1 MRRRGP
7 GASRWRTWV
16 GFEPHGHG
24 SEPWGWRRRFFES
37 GEVRLALLSL
47 LSERPMHGYELM
59 KEMEARS
66 GGMYQASAGTVYP
79 NLQQLEDEGLV
90 RMEVRDDGKRVYSIT
105 EEGRKA
111 LKEEAPGVER
121 IWSRASAWDDWRDAF
136 SPGGAEV
143 MGPLMRIAQEA
154 IQRRLSVCGKSCA
167 KQASSSR
174 RWRQQKPR
182 ARATTWIDGAA
193 TKRRRVRDRASASI
207 IAACAAVVSILR

>member
-7 GASRWRTWV
+7 GSGRWRTWF

-47 LSERPMHGYELM
+47 LAERPMHGYELM

-90 RMEVRDDGKRVYSIT
+90 RMETGKDGKRVYHIT
-105 EEGRKA
+105 DEGRKA
-111 LKEEAPGVER
+111 LKEQAPGVER

-136 SPGGAEV
+136 SPGGTEV
-143 MGPLMRIAQEA
+143 MGPLMRIA
-154 IQRRLSVCGKSCA
+154 
-167 KQASSSR
+167 
-174 RWRQQKPR
+174 R
-182 ARATTWIDGAA
+182 AAFRAAA
-193 TKRRRVRDRASASI
+193 RGDTAQVERVRES
-207 IAACAAVVSILR
+207 LRKTGEQLEKMAPAGAKGAGDEVD

>member
-7 GASRWRTWV
+7 GSGRWRSWF
-16 GFEPHGHG
+16 GFEPHGHR

-90 RMEVRDDGKRVYSIT
+90 RMEVPDDGKRVYSIT

-136 SPGGAEV
+136 SPGGTEV
-143 MGPLMRIAQEA
+143 MGPLMRIA
-154 IQRRLSVCGKSCA
+154 
-167 KQASSSR
+167 
-174 RWRQQKPR
+174 R
-182 ARATTWIDGAA
+182 AAFRAAA
-193 TKRRRVRDRASASI
+193 RGDTAQVERVRE
-207 IAACAAVVSILR
+207 VLRKTGEQLEKMAPAEAKSTGDDVD